1 MDPIALT
8 LLVLCIV
15 LVGAMWAG
23 LVTAEQYA
31 ARVRVRDS
39 GDDGAS

>member
-15 LVGAMWAG
+15 LVGAMWAA
-23 LVTAEQYA
+23 LVTAGQFAE
-31 ARVRVRDS
+31 RVRVRAS
-39 GDDGAS
+39 RDDVH